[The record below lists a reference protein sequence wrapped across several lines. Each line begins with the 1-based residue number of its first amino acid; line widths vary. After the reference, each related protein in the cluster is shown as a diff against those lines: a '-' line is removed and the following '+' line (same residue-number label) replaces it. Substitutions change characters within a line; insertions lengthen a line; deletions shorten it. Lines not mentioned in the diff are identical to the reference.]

1 MSQNHGAWPTSGK
14 RTTDPP
20 TGEPNPAL
28 VDVVAKPP
36 ALVIGMGPGCDDVAG
51 AVRAQGAA
59 PEISIRGSS
68 ARDTTSGQR

>member
-1 MSQNHGAWPTSGK
+1 M
-14 RTTDPP
+14 
-20 TGEPNPAL
+20 
-28 VDVVAKPP
+28 DVVAKPP